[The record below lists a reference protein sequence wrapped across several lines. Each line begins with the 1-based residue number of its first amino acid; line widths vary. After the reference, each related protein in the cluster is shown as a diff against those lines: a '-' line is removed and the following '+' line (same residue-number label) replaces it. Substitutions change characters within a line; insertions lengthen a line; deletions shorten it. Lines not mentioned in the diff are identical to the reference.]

1 MQEPPAGSGPGWYRS
16 PDDPPNTHRYWDG
29 EFWIGD
35 AEPIPSADD
44 RRVDG
49 VDAPIAG
56 AGRRIGARIIDL
68 AVMVA
73 VTIVLAGVFNGGN
86 DLEEGTLSPLAAL
99 AALVFTAG
107 YEIILTTLFG
117 GTVGKL
123 LLGLRVT
130 EIDGATPPSPLVAT
144 RRWAPNVLT
153 LLPFLGQFIGLIILV
168 LSLAWITSDAQRRSV
183 FDRAGPTYV
192 IRVR

>member
-1 MQEPPAGSGPGWYRS
+1 MHEPPAGSGPGWYRS

-44 RRVDG
+44 RRADG
-49 VDAPIAG
+49 IDAPIAG
-56 AGRRIGARIIDL
+56 AGRRIGARLIDL
-68 AVMVA
+68 AINVA
-73 VTIVLAGVFNGGN
+73 VIILLTGVIDGDLDDATPSVLA
-86 DLEEGTLSPLAAL
+86 TL

-107 YEIILTTLFG
+107 YEIILTTILG

-130 EIDGATPPSPLVAT
+130 EIDGTTPPSPLVAT
-144 RRWAPNVLT
+144 RRWGPNVLT
-153 LLPFLGQFIGLIILV
+153 LLPVLGQFIGLIILV
-168 LSLAWITSDAQRRSV
+168 LSLAWITSDPQRRSV

-192 IRVR
+192 VRVN

>member
-1 MQEPPAGSGPGWYRS
+1 MHEPPEGSGPGWYRS

-29 EFWIGD
+29 QFWIGD
-35 AEPIPSADD
+35 AQPIPSADD
-44 RRVDG
+44 RRADG

-56 AGRRIGARIIDL
+56 VGRRIGARLLDL
-68 AVMVA
+68 AINVA
-73 VTIVLAGVFNGGN
+73 VIILLTGVIDGDVDGAAPSALA
-86 DLEEGTLSPLAAL
+86 TL

-107 YEIILTTLFG
+107 YEIILTTIFG

-123 LLGLRVT
+123 LLGLRVI
-130 EIDGATPPSPLVAT
+130 EIDGTTPPSPLVAT

-153 LLPFLGQFIGLIILV
+153 LLPVLGQVAGLVILV
-168 LSLAWITSDAQRRSV
+168 LSLAWITSDSQRRSV

-192 IRVR
+192 VRVN

>member
-1 MQEPPAGSGPGWYRS
+1 MHEPPAGSGPGWYRS
-16 PDDPPNTHRYWDG
+16 PDDPPDTHRYWDG

-44 RRVDG
+44 RRIAG
-49 VDAPIAG
+49 IDAPTGG
-56 AGRRIGARIIDL
+56 AGRRIGARAIDL
-68 AVMVA
+68 AINVA
-73 VTIVLAGVFNGGN
+73 AIVVLTGVIDG
-86 DLEEGTLSPLAAL
+86 DLDDATPSTLAAL
-99 AALVFTAG
+99 AALAFTAG
-107 YEIILTTLFG
+107 YEIILTTIFG

-130 EIDGATPPSPLVAT
+130 EIDGTTPPGALVST

-153 LLPFLGQFIGLIILV
+153 LLPVFGQIAGLLILV

-192 IRVR
+192 VRVR

>member
-35 AEPIPSADD
+35 AEPIPSADE
-44 RRVDG
+44 RRAAG
-49 VDAPIAG
+49 IDAPIAG
-56 AGRRIGARIIDL
+56 AGRRIGARLIDL
-68 AVMVA
+68 AINVA
-73 VTIVLAGVFNGGN
+73 VIILLTGVIDGDLDDATPSVLA
-86 DLEEGTLSPLAAL
+86 TL

-107 YEIILTTLFG
+107 YEIILTTLLG

-130 EIDGATPPSPLVAT
+130 EIDGTTPPSPLVAT
-144 RRWAPNVLT
+144 RRWGPNVLT
-153 LLPFLGQFIGLIILV
+153 LLPVLGQFIGLIILV
-168 LSLAWITSDAQRRSV
+168 LSLAWITSDPQRRSV

-192 IRVR
+192 VRVN